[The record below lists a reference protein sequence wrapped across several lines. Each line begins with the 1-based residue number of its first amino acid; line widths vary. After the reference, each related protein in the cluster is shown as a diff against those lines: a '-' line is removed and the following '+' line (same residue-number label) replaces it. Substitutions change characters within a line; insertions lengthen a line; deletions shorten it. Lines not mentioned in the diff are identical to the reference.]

1 MMMNGDVMDID
12 EITYRLNY
20 LVLSLMMM
28 KLFALQIAMLPNN
41 RASQGYRNIARR
53 ILGESIPLMSI
64 ETKKAGFFARLKQL
78 FSGK

>member
-1 MMMNGDVMDID
+1 
-12 EITYRLNY
+12 
-20 LVLSLMMM
+20 MMM
-28 KLFALQIAMLPNN
+28 KLFALQTVGILLLCQLNN

>member
-1 MMMNGDVMDID
+1 
-12 EITYRLNY
+12 
-20 LVLSLMMM
+20 MMM
-28 KLFALQIAMLPNN
+28 KLFALQTVGILLLSLPNN

>member
-1 MMMNGDVMDID
+1 
-12 EITYRLNY
+12 
-20 LVLSLMMM
+20 
-28 KLFALQIAMLPNN
+28 
-41 RASQGYRNIARR
+41 GYRNIARR